1 VLPVVHGVALM
12 PGVLTL
18 ARAVRIRRG
27 VRGHR
32 PVVMLAVGGCIGFVA
47 VVLV

>member
-1 VLPVVHGVALM
+1 MALV

-18 ARAVRIRRG
+18 VRAVRIRRG
-27 VRGHR
+27 VRGHG
-32 PVVMLAVGGCIGFVA
+32 PVVMLAVGGCIGSVT

>member
-1 VLPVVHGVALM
+1 MALVSSVLAL
-12 PGVLTL
+12 V
-18 ARAVRIRRG
+18 RAVRLRRG

-32 PVVMLAVGGCIGFVA
+32 PVVMLAVSGCIGSVT

>member
-1 VLPVVHGVALM
+1 M

-32 PVVMLAVGGCIGFVA
+32 PVVMLAVGGCIGSVT

>member
-1 VLPVVHGVALM
+1 MALM

-32 PVVMLAVGGCIGFVA
+32 PVVMLAVGGCIGFVT
-47 VVLV
+47 VMLL

>member
-1 VLPVVHGVALM
+1 MVHGVALM

-32 PVVMLAVGGCIGFVA
+32 PVVMLAVGGCIGFVT
-47 VVLV
+47 VMLL

>member
-1 VLPVVHGVALM
+1 MVHGVALM

-32 PVVMLAVGGCIGFVA
+32 PVVMLAVSGCIGSVT